1 MKGMLRVM
9 AYGIVTVCWAVAT
22 RELSA
27 ELRVESSEQLSYLVE
42 GMEASLNRIET
53 IQADLTSM
61 QIYEVTGR
69 PRVDII
75 NRTRWISKGARHKFE
90 TQLTQ
95 LYDGS
100 LPPEPVPGQKKTPV
114 GERFTESAYSGEV
127 FVEFR
132 PASKKAIVR
141 EWKNS
146 PASTLQE
153 RAYHEPHF
161 YGTTIKGLS
170 LADIVIKGQYWH
182 ALPETTDPSAKRL
195 IRWAGKREYKGRQV
209 EAVEMSV
216 KWTRA
221 DGTRNEQRYDILVEP
236 DRGFTVPFISIAYA
250 QNDRPLEIFE
260 TVETECVD
268 YGDNLWAAKKT
279 EVIDSFT
286 TNGKAG
292 KSRTVIT
299 VDGIKFNVPVTDD
312 QLKVNLTDGTRVDDQ
327 IVGLF
332 YTYGIG
338 AEGDVLKAL
347 EESLRKEGL
356 GTTIPIGAKAIS
368 KPESE
373 PEPIEQSRPS
383 SQSEAPYRSPDLQR
397 KGKGRPLALWVGS
410 GLGLIALI
418 GWFAYW
424 LNVRKQRR
432 VS

>member
-1 MKGMLRVM
+1 MKGILRVM

-61 QIYEVTGR
+61 EIYEVTGR

-75 NRTRWISKGARHKFE
+75 TKTGWISKGARHKFE

-95 LYDGS
+95 LYDGE
-100 LPPEPVPGQKKTPV
+100 LPPEPVPDQKNAPV

-146 PASTLQE
+146 PAGTLQE

-170 LADIVIKGQYWH
+170 LSDIVIKGQYWH
-182 ALPETTDPSAKRL
+182 ALPENAERL
-195 IRWAGKREYKGRQV
+195 IRWAGKREYKGRQAEV
-209 EAVEMSV
+209 VEMSV
-216 KWTRA
+216 KWTSSN
-221 DGTRNEQRYDILVEP
+221 GTRNEQRYNILVEP
-236 DRGFTVPFISIAYA
+236 DRSFTVPFISIAYA
-250 QNDRPLEIFE
+250 QDDHPLEIFE

-312 QLKVNLTDGTRVDDQ
+312 ELKVNLVDGTRVDDQ
-327 IVGLF
+327 IVVIF

-338 AEGDVLKAL
+338 NEEDVLKAL
-347 EESLRKEGL
+347 EKTLRQENL
-356 GTTIPIGAKAIS
+356 GTTIPIGEKALSETEI
-368 KPESE
+368 KPQ
-373 PEPIEQSRPS
+373 PTEQSRLS
-383 SQSEAPYRSPDLQR
+383 LQGEDQYRGTDLQY
-397 KGKGRPLALWVGS
+397 KGKGWLLALLTGS
-410 GLGLIALI
+410 GLGVIILI
-418 GWFAYW
+418 GCVVYW
-424 LNVRKQRR
+424 LDVRKQRR
-432 VS
+432 MS